1 MIPPPMTTT
10 SRRGPDT
17 LAPRPGWSVGRAGAV
32 PVVVGPVPEQPAQRG
47 EEEERGMGPARLV
60 EGPALVAVGGRQ
72 HCVLEHVAD
81 PPQVEP
87 AVAGQAERG
96 LEVLLLEEPRAKLDD
111 QVGFRVAC
119 IPEVVRG
126 ARSDGEGLT
135 RSELE
140 TVAVHHEPG
149 PPRQNEEPGLLDGMD
164 VGDAHTAL
172 RGKPGLVLQ
181 QLTIRFRNRLEEPD
195 ALAVERILD
204 DRSGRRAPVA
214 RRTGVDGVPKYP
226 TGRCVFARIFT
237 PSGRSPNPPNRTC
250 ILGAGRAIGV

>member
-17 LAPRPGWSVGRAGAV
+17 LAPCPGWSVGRAGAV
-32 PVVVGPVPEQPAQRG
+32 PVVVGPVSEQPAQRG

-60 EGPALVAVGGRQ
+60 EGPALVAVGGGQDR
-72 HCVLEHVAD
+72 VLQDVAD
-81 PPQVEP
+81 PLQVEP

-96 LEVLLLEEPRAKLDD
+96 LEVLLLEEPGAKLDD
-111 QVGFRVAC
+111 QVGFREAC

-126 ARSDGEGLT
+126 ARSDREGLT
-135 RSELE
+135 RSEFE
-140 TVAVHHEPG
+140 TVAVHHEAG

-181 QLTIRFRNRLEEPD
+181 QLTISFRNRLEEPD
-195 ALAVERILD
+195 PLAVQRILD
-204 DRSGRRAPVA
+204 DRSGRRPALA
-214 RRTGVDGVPKYP
+214 CRTGVDGVPKYP
-226 TGRCVFARIFT
+226 TVSCVFARIFA
-237 PSGRSPNPPNRTC
+237 PAALGRGKQS
-250 ILGAGRAIGV
+250 